1 MCKIWI
7 VICIAATLLA
17 PRLFAGDEAQK
28 ARSAENK
35 AQTLEQNAASEG
47 DKSHPSKSETITKP
61 EAQAVDPAGENPLDD
76 ALTCLAR
83 SIYWEA
89 RGEDAAGIEAI
100 AHVIM
105 NRLGHEGFPDTICE
119 VVRQGREEG
128 ACQFSWWCDGRADDA
143 QEDAAY
149 SAAKEI
155 ARKVL
160 NKETPDRT
168 GGALYFH
175 QKKVTPD
182 WSAKY
187 MKTVEVGDHV
197 FYKPR
202 ADAAK

>member
-7 VICIAATLLA
+7 VICIAAILIA
-17 PRLFAGDEAQK
+17 PRIFAGDEAQK
-28 ARSAENK
+28 ARSAEGK
-35 AQTLEQNAASEG
+35 AQALEQNAASEG
-47 DKSHPSKSETITKP
+47 DKSRPAESETITKP
-61 EAQAVDPAGENPLDD
+61 EAQAVDPTGENPLDD

-89 RGEDAAGIEAI
+89 RGEEAAGIEAI
-100 AHVIM
+100 AHVVM

-128 ACQFSWWCDGRADDA
+128 ACQFSWWCDGRSDDA
-143 QEDAAY
+143 QEDQAY

-160 NKETPDRT
+160 NKQIPDRT

-175 QKKVTPD
+175 QEDISPAWTTKYVKTAKV
-182 WSAKY
+182 
-187 MKTVEVGDHV
+187 GNHV

-202 ADAAK
+202 DGAPK

>member
-7 VICIAATLLA
+7 VICIAAIFLA
-17 PRLFAGDEAQK
+17 QPLFAGDEAQK

-47 DKSHPSKSETITKP
+47 DKSHPSESETITKP

-100 AHVIM
+100 AHVVM

-119 VVRQGREEG
+119 VVMQGREEG

-149 SAAKEI
+149 AAAKEI

-160 NKETPDRT
+160 NKQTPDRT

-182 WSAKY
+182 WSTKY
-187 MKTVEVGDHV
+187 VKTVEVGNHV

-202 ADAAK
+202 AGAAK

>member
-1 MCKIWI
+1 MCKTWI
-7 VICIAATLLA
+7 VICIAAILLA
-17 PRLFAGDEAQK
+17 PRIFAGDEAQK
-28 ARSAENK
+28 ARSAEGK

-47 DKSHPSKSETITKP
+47 DKSRPSASETITKP
-61 EAQAVDPAGENPLDD
+61 EAQAVDPAGENPLD
-76 ALTCLAR
+76 APLTCLAR

-100 AHVIM
+100 AQVVM

-119 VVRQGREEG
+119 VVRQGHEEG
-128 ACQFSWWCDGRADDA
+128 ACQFSWWCDGRSDDA
-143 QEDAAY
+143 QEDQAY

-175 QKKVTPD
+175 QKDISPD
-182 WSAKY
+182 WTSQY
-187 MKTVEVGDHV
+187 VKTTEIGRHV

-202 ADAAK
+202 DGAAK

>member
-7 VICIAATLLA
+7 VICIAAILIA

-47 DKSHPSKSETITKP
+47 DKSPPSESETISKP

-100 AHVIM
+100 AHVVM

-160 NKETPDRT
+160 NKQTPDRT

-175 QKKVTPD
+175 RKDVAPK
-182 WSAKY
+182 WSEEY
-187 MKTVEVGDHV
+187 LRTVEIGDHV
-197 FYKPR
+197 FYRPGD
-202 ADAAK
+202 DAAK

>member
-7 VICIAATLLA
+7 VICIAAILLSL
-17 PRLFAGDEAQK
+17 RLFAGDEAQK

-47 DKSHPSKSETITKP
+47 DKSRPSKSETITKP
-61 EAQAVDPAGENPLDD
+61 EAQALDPSGENLLDD

-100 AHVIM
+100 ASVVM

-119 VVRQGREEG
+119 VVRQGVEKG
-128 ACQFSWWCDGRADDA
+128 ACQFSWWCDGLSDDA
-143 QEDAAY
+143 QEEEAY
-149 SAAKEI
+149 SVAKEI
-155 ARKVL
+155 ARKIL
-160 NKETPDRT
+160 NKQVQDRT

-175 QKKVTPD
+175 HKDVAPK
-182 WSAKY
+182 WAAEY
-187 MKTVEVGDHV
+187 LRTVKIGKHV
-197 FYKPR
+197 FYKP
-202 ADAAK
+202 ADGAAK

>member
-7 VICIAATLLA
+7 VICIAAIFLA
-17 PRLFAGDEAQK
+17 QPLFAGDEAQK

-47 DKSHPSKSETITKP
+47 DKSHPSESETITKP

-89 RGEDAAGIEAI
+89 RGEDAVGIEAI
-100 AHVIM
+100 AHVVM

-119 VVRQGREEG
+119 VVMQGREEG

-149 SAAKEI
+149 AAAKEI

-160 NKETPDRT
+160 NKQTPDRT

-187 MKTVEVGDHV
+187 VKTLEVGDHV

-202 ADAAK
+202 AGAAK

>member
-7 VICIAATLLA
+7 VICIAAIFLA
-17 PRLFAGDEAQK
+17 QPLFAGDEAQK

-47 DKSHPSKSETITKP
+47 DKSHPSESETITKP

-100 AHVIM
+100 AHVVM
-105 NRLGHEGFPDTICE
+105 NRLGHDGFPDTICE
-119 VVRQGREEG
+119 VVMQGREEG

-149 SAAKEI
+149 AAAKEI

-160 NKETPDRT
+160 NKQTPDRT

-182 WSAKY
+182 WSTKY
-187 MKTVEVGDHV
+187 VKTVEVGNHV

-202 ADAAK
+202 AGAAK